1 MSRLSQWSRRK
12 LKDPSVVD
20 GAPPEATAASDA
32 ALDTQGAPAAP
43 IASSDAEPCH
53 SEVDT
58 AAAPEHDAHDGAPPA
73 DATSDADVELPPPE
87 SLAPGSDIR
96 AYLASGV
103 DRALKKRALRQ
114 LFRGERYNLRDG
126 LDDYD
131 DDFRAK
137 LTPLPSE
144 TAQRLRRWWDNVDDE
159 DAAEDSVADSAGE
172 TPDALS
178 DTPPDA
184 LPDTPPGHSD
194 QEDGASDEDV
204 ADTTTTPSPSQSQS
218 QANATTSEAMTQA
231 GERGVSHTSASA
243 KAGRAAPAAGR
254 ALAASEEDPEG
265 PGPTSS

>member
-20 GAPPEATAASDA
+20 GTPPEATAASDA
-32 ALDTQGAPAAP
+32 ALDTQRAPAAP
-43 IASSDAEPCH
+43 IASSDAEPSH
-53 SEVDT
+53 SDT
-58 AAAPEHDAHDGAPPA
+58 AAAPEHDAHDGASIA

-159 DAAEDSVADSAGE
+159 ETAEDSVADSAGE
-172 TPDALS
+172 TPDAL
-178 DTPPDA
+178 PDA

-204 ADTTTTPSPSQSQS
+204 ADTTTTPSPSPSPDD
-218 QANATTSEAMTQA
+218 ATTSEAMTQA
-231 GERGVSHTSASA
+231 GERGVCHTSASA

>member
-20 GAPPEATAASDA
+20 GAPPDATAASDA
-32 ALDTQGAPAAP
+32 AVDKQGAPAAP
-43 IASSDAEPCH
+43 IASSDAESSH

-58 AAAPEHDAHDGAPPA
+58 AAAPEHDEHHGAPPA

-159 DAAEDSVADSAGE
+159 ETAEDSVADSAGE

-178 DTPPDA
+178 DTPP
-184 LPDTPPGHSD
+184 GHSD
-194 QEDGASDEDV
+194 QGDGASDEDV

-231 GERGVSHTSASA
+231 GERGVCHTSASA

>member
-20 GAPPEATAASDA
+20 GAPPDATAASDA
-32 ALDTQGAPAAP
+32 ALDTQRAPAAP

-58 AAAPEHDAHDGAPPA
+58 AAAPEHDAQHGASIA

-159 DAAEDSVADSAGE
+159 EAAEDSVADSAGE

-178 DTPPDA
+178 DTPPE
-184 LPDTPPGHSD
+184 HSD
-194 QEDGASDEDV
+194 QGDGASDEDV
-204 ADTTTTPSPSQSQS
+204 ADTTTTPSPLPDD
-218 QANATTSEAMTQA
+218 ATTSEAMTQA
-231 GERGVSHTSASA
+231 GERGVCHTSASA

>member
-20 GAPPEATAASDA
+20 GTPPDATVASDA
-32 ALDTQGAPAAP
+32 ALDRQGAPAAP

-58 AAAPEHDAHDGAPPA
+58 AAAPEHDAHHGALPA

-159 DAAEDSVADSAGE
+159 ETAKDSVADSTGE

-178 DTPPDA
+178 DTPP
-184 LPDTPPGHSD
+184 GHSD
-194 QEDGASDEDV
+194 PGDGSTDEDV

-218 QANATTSEAMTQA
+218 QSQGNATTSEAMTQA
-231 GERGVSHTSASA
+231 GERGVCHTSASA
-243 KAGRAAPAAGR
+243 KASRAAPAAGR

>member
-20 GAPPEATAASDA
+20 GTPPDATAASDA
-32 ALDTQGAPAAP
+32 AVDTQGAPAAP

-53 SEVDT
+53 SEVDA
-58 AAAPEHDAHDGAPPA
+58 AAAPEHDAHHGAPPA
-73 DATSDADVELPPPE
+73 DAPPDADVELPPPE

-159 DAAEDSVADSAGE
+159 EAAEDSVADSAGE
-172 TPDALS
+172 TPDTLS
-178 DTPPDA
+178 
-184 LPDTPPGHSD
+184 DTPPGHSD
-194 QEDGASDEDV
+194 QGDGASDEDV
-204 ADTTTTPSPSQSQS
+204 ADTTTTPSPSPDD
-218 QANATTSEAMTQA
+218 ATTSEAMTQA
-231 GERGVSHTSASA
+231 GKRGVSHTSASA

>member
-20 GAPPEATAASDA
+20 GTPPDATAASDA
-32 ALDTQGAPAAP
+32 AVDKQGAPAAP
-43 IASSDAEPCH
+43 IASSDAEPSH

-58 AAAPEHDAHDGAPPA
+58 AAAPEHDVHDGASIA

-159 DAAEDSVADSAGE
+159 ETAEDSVADSTGE

-178 DTPPDA
+178 GTPPDA

-194 QEDGASDEDV
+194 QEDGSTDEDI
-204 ADTTTTPSPSQSQS
+204 AETTTTPTPSQSQS